1 MNLRKTIGN
10 NPFETIKSI
19 KGSQEE
25 ASVTESESDSSSILF
40 NINQT
45 VNDFSEI
52 SEMLN
57 KNSSKLEKQTNQAS
71 TAGKQLS
78 ANMMNLGTS
87 LEKLKNGVKKIT
99 TNASNSTKSSLTAL
113 KAADATNAVF
123 SNLLESSKELD
134 KIDKI
139 ISGLAQQINL
149 FALNASIEAARAGE
163 AGRGFAVVA
172 NEIKEL
178 SKETAKIADD
188 IRSKIENFYQDS
200 KKAIESLNEV
210 SANLITIKNS
220 QTVIEQSIE
229 EQNNTI
235 TDVTKNSSNLVK
247 STNSVNDNILNV
259 YKLAKLTTEGSE
271 MSLRYAHSLTKLAN
285 DLKGL
290 IDNNK

>member
-25 ASVTESESDSSSILF
+25 VSVTESESDSSSILY

-87 LEKLKNGVKKIT
+87 LEKLKSGVKKIT

-113 KAADATNAVF
+113 KAADATNSVF

-139 ISGLAQQINL
+139 VAGLAQQINL

-188 IRSKIENFYQDS
+188 IRTKIENFYQDS

-235 TDVTKNSSNLVK
+235 TEVTKNSSNLVK